1 MRERPDLT
9 DDSVLSS
16 LHVSLILLL
25 LAIHLY
31 HVLTILA
38 FVPLLS
44 SRVLPV
50 SLLLA
55 TPKSLYGTPL
65 ARGGHVDRLSD
76 LLLLRLGERN
86 SLGRALC
93 PCRGVQ
99 SDFVYSAHHHLRA
112 HDCCGD
118 MRTTESPLTN

>member
-25 LAIHLY
+25 LAVHLY

-76 LLLLRLGERN
+76 LLLLRLG
-86 SLGRALC
+86 RALC

-99 SDFVYSAHHHLRA
+99 SDCIFCASPSA
-112 HDCCGD
+112 
-118 MRTTESPLTN
+118 SS